1 MLTWLCA
8 RGSYSC
14 LVTCPLQMLLD
25 CIFQRDLDFL
35 RNLCWEVLILI
46 VKSIC
51 ICIPEKGCVR
61 LFAAMPVL
69 TLFTLKGKPRLM
81 QVLGYQLVYSNVL

>member
-1 MLTWLCA
+1 MVVCK
-8 RGSYSC
+8 G
-14 LVTCPLQMLLD
+14 VLQLPGNLSFAD
-25 CIFQRDLDFL
+25 ATGLHLPKGPGFL